1 MDRNIKATPSQTLR
15 VSEITIQTRE
25 IKRLTVATTLQNPYS
40 RMISPK
46 EKGNE
51 SIKLMLK
58 IFLFTIVE

>member
-15 VSEITIQTRE
+15 VPEITIQTRE
-25 IKRLTVATTLQNPYS
+25 IKRLAVATTLQNPYS